1 MCSRIVGRLMPGT
14 DLDIT
19 AAHGVARPDSSI
31 TSMICGHCAITMSAI
46 ERHDERRIPNRLPAG
61 KAVMTA
67 QKDLQKR
74 QMGLAPFC
82 DAFVIVTV
90 AGDCDAGTLRGS
102 AGQRPVGAYYARARG
117 FLPRR
122 WC

>member
-1 MCSRIVGRLMPGT
+1 
-14 DLDIT
+14 
-19 AAHGVARPDSSI
+19 
-31 TSMICGHCAITMSAI
+31 MSAI
-46 ERHDERRIPNRLPAG
+46 ERHDGRRIPNRFPAG

-90 AGDCDAGTLRGS
+90 AGDCDAGRCEDLQASGQLEPITLGRAVFCQGD
-102 AGQRPVGAYYARARG
+102 GAECARR
-117 FLPRR
+117 
-122 WC
+122 